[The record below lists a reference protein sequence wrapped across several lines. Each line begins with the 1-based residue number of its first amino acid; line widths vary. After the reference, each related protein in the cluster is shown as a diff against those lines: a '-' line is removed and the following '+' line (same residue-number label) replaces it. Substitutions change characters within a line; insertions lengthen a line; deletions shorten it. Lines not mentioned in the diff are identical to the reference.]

1 MSNSNSPTNGALH
14 VVVGAMAAGV
24 SHLLVPVRNWFDY
37 LVRTL
42 VGGLLSAVV
51 FALVR
56 AA

>member
-1 MSNSNSPTNGALH
+1 MSNSNSSTNGAIH

-42 VGGLLSAVV
+42 VGAFLSAVV
-51 FALVR
+51 FTLVR

>member
-1 MSNSNSPTNGALH
+1 MSNSTSSTNGAIH

-37 LVRTL
+37 LLRAL
-42 VGGLLSAVV
+42 VGVFLSAV
-51 FALVR
+51 ALNLVR

>member
-1 MSNSNSPTNGALH
+1 
-14 VVVGAMAAGV
+14 MAAGV

-42 VGGLLSAVV
+42 VGGFLSAVV
-51 FALVR
+51 FTLVR

>member
-1 MSNSNSPTNGALH
+1 MSNSNSSTNSALH

-42 VGGLLSAVV
+42 VGGFLSAVV
-51 FALVR
+51 FTLVR

>member
-1 MSNSNSPTNGALH
+1 MSNSNSPTNGAHH